1 MRVNQHIEGALD
13 EHHIVKLVAF
23 IARRCSPASVPNVAV
38 VEDPAPLPAGDDE
51 VGRKD
56 DFFRVARFR
65 GIRQAGSL
73 ACEEVADAEL
83 AAAVLDGNTAAE
95 GVEFGGAEV
104 CAGEAEG
111 TAPRQ

>member
-1 MRVNQHIEGALD
+1 M
-13 EHHIVKLVAF
+13 
-23 IARRCSPASVPNVAV
+23 AV

-83 AAAVLDGNTAAE
+83 AAGVLAGAVLGGNAEAE
-95 GVEFGGAEV
+95 GVEFGGA
-104 CAGEAEG
+104 
-111 TAPRQ
+111 T